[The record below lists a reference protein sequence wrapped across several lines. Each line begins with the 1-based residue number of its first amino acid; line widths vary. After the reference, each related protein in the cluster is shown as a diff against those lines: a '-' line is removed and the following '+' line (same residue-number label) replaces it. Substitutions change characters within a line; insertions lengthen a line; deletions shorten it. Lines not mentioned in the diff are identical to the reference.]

1 MVLDGSLSYR
11 RPALSKDHI
20 HISKGQK
27 LKLFQRLI
35 LTKILLPLTLV
46 CSIIDR
52 PFQDQYCPTVQQ
64 FRKSSKCLTEFVEG
78 LSFGLTEIQKG
89 C

>member
-1 MVLDGSLSYR
+1 MYGARWISKLLQTCIVQRSYI
-11 RPALSKDHI
+11 P
-20 HISKGQK
+20 KGQK

-35 LTKILLPLTLV
+35 LTKILLPLTSV
-46 CSIIDR
+46 CSIIDG
-52 PFQDQYCPTVQQ
+52 PFQYCPTVQQ
-64 FRKSSKCLTEFVEG
+64 FRKNSKGLTEFVEG